1 MSDFSAFDNALRSLE
16 SIPLARVAGR
26 LVRLNGILLESVGC
40 PLMTGQLCRIE
51 SANHTLIDAQ
61 AVGFNRDITY
71 LMPFKQPVGLM
82 AGARVFPEEKAHDIL
97 IGESWLGRVV
107 NGLGEPL
114 DGKGR
119 LNGNDLLPPLPP
131 SVNPLTRRSVDEPLD
146 VGVKAING
154 LLTIGKGQRVGLMAG
169 SGVGKSVL
177 LGMIT
182 RQTKADIVV
191 VGLIGERGREVKEFI
206 DHSLG
211 ADGLAKSI
219 VVVAPADE
227 SPLMRLKATELCHS
241 IAAWFRDRGHHVL
254 LLVDSLTRYAMAQR
268 EIALSLGEPPATKG
282 YPPSAFGMIPK
293 LVESAGNSESSGSMT
308 AIYTVLA
315 EGDDQQDPI
324 VDCAR
329 AVLDGHIVLTRKL
342 AEAGHY
348 PAIDIGQS
356 ISRCM
361 NQVTRLEHQQ
371 SARALK
377 QNYAAY
383 MEIKPLI
390 PLGGYVA
397 GADASVDKA
406 VKMFPAI
413 ERFLRQEM
421 REPASLAQLQRL
433 RDKSVKDK
441 TVELAK
447 QKQICAGYDNN
458 IKALGYLVEK
468 TSAGAAASVE
478 SLKNVSGYK
487 GTLRKVIAWQEQEKT
502 LANIK
507 ATRMQKN
514 LTAAAC
520 EEKVVALTL
529 DDKRREQQESATAKA
544 QKAVDDIAVQC
555 WLRHKLAE

>member
-107 NGLGEPL
+107 NGLGEAL

-206 DHSLG
+206 DNSLG

-254 LLVDSLTRYAMAQR
+254 LLVDSDPLRDGAAGNCSFTRRTTCNQR
-268 EIALSLGEPPATKG
+268 LSAIGIRHDPQAGRKRRQQRKHGIDDRHLHRAGGRRRPARSDCRLRPCGAGRAYRINPQAGGSGALS
-282 YPPSAFGMIPK
+282 
-293 LVESAGNSESSGSMT
+293 
-308 AIYTVLA
+308 
-315 EGDDQQDPI
+315 
-324 VDCAR
+324 
-329 AVLDGHIVLTRKL
+329 GH
-342 AEAGHY
+342 
-348 PAIDIGQS
+348 
-356 ISRCM
+356 
-361 NQVTRLEHQQ
+361 
-371 SARALK
+371 
-377 QNYAAY
+377 
-383 MEIKPLI
+383 
-390 PLGGYVA
+390 
-397 GADASVDKA
+397 
-406 VKMFPAI
+406 
-413 ERFLRQEM
+413 
-421 REPASLAQLQRL
+421 
-433 RDKSVKDK
+433 
-441 TVELAK
+441 
-447 QKQICAGYDNN
+447 
-458 IKALGYLVEK
+458 
-468 TSAGAAASVE
+468 
-478 SLKNVSGYK
+478 
-487 GTLRKVIAWQEQEKT
+487 
-502 LANIK
+502 
-507 ATRMQKN
+507 
-514 LTAAAC
+514 
-520 EEKVVALTL
+520 
-529 DDKRREQQESATAKA
+529 
-544 QKAVDDIAVQC
+544 
-555 WLRHKLAE
+555 

>member
-1 MSDFSAFDNALRSLE
+1 MHDPARIDLALNAIE
-16 SIPLARVAGR
+16 TIAVARVAGR
-26 LVRLNGILLESVGC
+26 LVRLNGILLECVGC
-40 PLMTGQLCRIE
+40 PLVTGQLCRIE
-51 SANHTLIDAQ
+51 SADGSFIDAQ

-71 LMPFKQPVGLM
+71 LMPFKQPTGLM
-82 AGARVFPEEKAHDIL
+82 AGARVFPEDKAQEVL

-107 NGLGEPL
+107 SGLGEPI
-114 DGKGR
+114 DGKGK
-119 LNGNDLLPPLPP
+119 LGGSDILPASAP
-131 SVNPLTRRSVDEPLD
+131 SINPLTRQPVAEPLD

-154 LLTIGKGQRVGLMAG
+154 MLTIGKGQRVGLMAG

-182 RQTKADIVV
+182 RQTKAQVVV

-211 ADGLAKSI
+211 AEGLAKSI
-219 VVVAPADE
+219 VVAAPADE
-227 SPLMRLKATELCHS
+227 SPLMRLKATELCHA
-241 IAAWFRDRGHHVL
+241 IAAWFRDRGFDVL

-282 YPPSAFGMIPK
+282 YPPSAFGIIPR

-348 PAIDIGQS
+348 PAIDIAQS

-361 NQVTRLEHQQ
+361 TQITPREHQQ
-371 SARALK
+371 AARALK
-377 QNYAAY
+377 QHYAAY

-397 GADASVDKA
+397 GADPAVDKA
-406 VKMFPAI
+406 VKVFPAI
-413 ERFLRQEM
+413 VRFLTQEM
-421 REPASLAQLQRL
+421 HE
-433 RDKSVKDK
+433 
-441 TVELAK
+441 
-447 QKQICAGYDNN
+447 
-458 IKALGYLVEK
+458 
-468 TSAGAAASVE
+468 AAPLEEVQ
-478 SLKNVSGYK
+478 G
-487 GTLRKVIAWQEQEKT
+487 Q
-502 LANIK
+502 
-507 ATRMQKN
+507 MQK
-514 LTAAAC
+514 LFPGR
-520 EEKVVALTL
+520 K
-529 DDKRREQQESATAKA
+529 SSSP
-544 QKAVDDIAVQC
+544 
-555 WLRHKLAE
+555 